1 MSGKPAVV
9 LMHGILMSG
18 NAWQEVAALLA
29 DRHQVYQPTALG
41 HRGGPRAHRRPV
53 TVGDLVDATERYLDE
68 HGLERPH
75 LVGLSLGG
83 WMAFE
88 LARRGRAATVCV
100 LAPAGF
106 WSFGDSAQT
115 HVKKQVHKFVTMGR
129 IARPVRPAVA
139 LTTKSATVRR
149 LGFRGR
155 APCRSDY
162 PWPVRRPRRRH
173 HRLHHRRRRPHQIR
187 AADRTAGPA
196 AVPGHHRV
204 VGERRHHSGR
214 GVRRDRPHADSP
226 GVVHHPARRRA
237 PPHDRRP
244 RAGGPH
250 HPGRDG
256 RGIGPLRGKRDGTH
270 GPPQVLDSADRR
282 NVFARQQFGRRRG
295 HRL

>member
-149 LGFRGR
+149 LGFRE
-155 APCRSDY
+155 AA
-162 PWPVRRPRRRH
+162 RR
-173 HRLHHRRRRPHQIR
+173 
-187 AADRTAGPA
+187 ADRITPGQCVDLVDDIIGCTIDVDDLIRSEQQIEPLDPLPCPVTIAWSGNDAIIPVA
-196 AVPGHHRV
+196 ACDEIARTRIPRA
-204 VGERRHHSGR
+204 SFTTL
-214 GVRRDRPHADSP
+214 P
-226 GVVHHPARRRA
+226 GVGHLPMIDDPALVARTIL
-237 PPHDRRP
+237 DVTG
-244 RAGGPH
+244 AG
-250 HPGRDG
+250 
-256 RGIGPLRGKRDGTH
+256 
-270 GPPQVLDSADRR
+270 
-282 NVFARQQFGRRRG
+282 
-295 HRL
+295 